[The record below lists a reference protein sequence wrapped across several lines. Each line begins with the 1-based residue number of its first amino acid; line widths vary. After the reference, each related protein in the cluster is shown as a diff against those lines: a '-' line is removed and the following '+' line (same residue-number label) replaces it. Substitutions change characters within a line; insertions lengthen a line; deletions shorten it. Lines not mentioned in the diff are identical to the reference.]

1 MPPTQQAHDAFALS
15 AQEVSIE
22 FGGVKALSNI
32 DMSFPAGAI
41 VGVIGPNGAGKSTLL
56 GVFSGLFR
64 PDTGRVYLGGT
75 EVTDLPAHD
84 RARRGLA
91 RTFQRPELFAG
102 LSLRDHLL
110 LADRVRHAPSRVLRD
125 VVTGRG
131 LRRPSE
137 SETERVD
144 GVIDLLGIGD
154 LVDRDVLSL
163 PLGSSRLVEV
173 ARALATDPSVMLLDE
188 PFSGLD
194 EHETR
199 RLSDTLV
206 SVVNDRK
213 TSLVLVEH
221 DIETVLDMCSYV
233 HVMDAGRRVASGSPA
248 AVRNDPVVQEA
259 FLGTVASSGAAVRRR
274 PLAPL
279 ASGPEVPGPEALG
292 PEAGGPSLLSVEN
305 VSVRYGSARALT
317 GVSLELRAGATTAVL
332 GANGAGKSTL
342 ARAISGLVP
351 VADGSIRFFG
361 SDITRWSPHRIRR
374 AGLVYLPE
382 GRGVFPGLS
391 VRDNLQ
397 MAVATLPRS
406 ERREAVERAVES
418 FPRLGERLRQ
428 VAGSLSGGEQQML
441 SVARALAV
449 SPRLIIADELSLGLA
464 PRAVDAVFEA
474 LTVAMS
480 AGTAILLIE
489 QFVERAMELA
499 GSCIILQRGVVRWS
513 GQATDV
519 AAEVLDR
526 YLGVQITDSSAG

>member
-1 MPPTQQAHDAFALS
+1 
-15 AQEVSIE
+15 
-22 FGGVKALSNI
+22 
-32 DMSFPAGAI
+32 
-41 VGVIGPNGAGKSTLL
+41 
-56 GVFSGLFR
+56 
-64 PDTGRVYLGGT
+64 VYLGGT
-75 EVTDLPAHD
+75 EVTDLPAHA

-91 RTFQRPELFAG
+91 RTFQHPELFAG

-125 VVTGRG
+125 AFSSRG

-137 SETERVD
+137 PETERVAA
-144 GVIDLLGIGD
+144 VIDLLGIGD
-154 LVDRDVLSL
+154 LVDRDVFSL

-173 ARALATDPSVMLLDE
+173 ARALATDPSVLLLDE

-199 RLSDTLV
+199 RLADTLV
-206 SVVNDRK
+206 SVADERK

-221 DIETVLDMCSYV
+221 DIETVLDMCSHV
-233 HVMDAGRRVASGSPA
+233 NVMDAGRCIASGPPA
-248 AVRNDPVVQEA
+248 AVRNDPTVQEA
-259 FLGTVASSGAAVRRR
+259 FLGTMASSGAAVRPR
-274 PLAPL
+274 PAAP
-279 ASGPEVPGPEALG
+279 AAPRPEA
-292 PEAGGPSLLSVEN
+292 AGLSLLSVEN
-305 VSVRYGSARALT
+305 LSVRYGPARALT
-317 GVSLELRAGATTAVL
+317 GVSLKLREGATTAVL

-351 VADGSIRFFG
+351 VAGGSIRFG
-361 SDITRWSPHRIRR
+361 TSDITTWSPHRIRR

-397 MAVATLPRS
+397 MAVATLPRG
-406 ERREAVERAVES
+406 ERQAAIERAVES
-418 FPRLGERLRQ
+418 FPRLGERSRQ

-441 SVARALAV
+441 SVARALSV

-489 QFVERAMELA
+489 QFVERAIELA
-499 GSCIILQRGVVRWS
+499 GDCIILQRGVVRWS
-513 GQATDV
+513 GRATDV